1 VLGKLLQRLFFSK
14 DLGILLSGTLIAQA
28 IPVLVSP
35 MLTRLYTPENFAGLA
50 ILMAW
55 FNPLSYLASG
65 RYEIA
70 VLLPKEETEAIELVR
85 VSSLWSIAVSLILLI
100 ISVFYFLFHPLPF
113 ALIPYKSIFIT
124 LPFLILFVGH
134 FQPINYWLQR
144 KKKFKAI
151 AINKILQTTFVITF
165 TILFAFLYPSAGLTI
180 GYCFGWLAMA
190 GISIYFLFKD
200 KIFPFQLN
208 WREIVAMAKKYK
220 EFPIFNGLPSILNSL
235 TLSIPVFIIAFYYGK
250 ENTGYFNLT
259 RQILFVPTSIIAT
272 SFSQVFF
279 ERIVSH
285 KNMGVSVID
294 DYKKMV
300 NILSLV
306 ALGFTIPLLF
316 GGPFLFALV
325 FGKTWTISGSFAQI
339 IVLSTA
345 LQFVVLP
352 LGAILQTFNKIKL
365 NGIWQI
371 MYFVAV
377 VSLIF
382 AVKLNLHDFLWLY
395 TFIELLSFS
404 VLFYWVH
411 QTLKNYEKEVAN
423 C

>member
-1 VLGKLLQRLFFSK
+1 MLRKLLQRLYFSK

-70 VLLPKEETEAIELVR
+70 VLLPKEDTEAIKLVR
-85 VSSLWSIAVSLILLI
+85 VSSLWSIGVSLIILI
-100 ISVFYFLFHPLPF
+100 ITIFYFVLHPLPLASIPNKTIFF
-113 ALIPYKSIFIT
+113 A

-144 KKKFKAI
+144 KKQFKFI
-151 AINKILQTTFVITF
+151 AINKIIQTTVVITF
-165 TILFAFLYPSAGLTI
+165 TILFAFLYPSTGLTL
-180 GYCFGWLAMA
+180 GYCFGWVAMA
-190 GISIYFLFKD
+190 SISFYYLLKD
-200 KIFPFQLN
+200 KIIPFQFH
-208 WREIVAMAKKYK
+208 WKEIVEMAKKYK

-235 TLSIPVFIIAFYYGK
+235 TLSIPVFLIAYYYGQD
-250 ENTGYFNLT
+250 NTGYFNLT

-285 KNMGVSVID
+285 KNKGISVVD
-294 DYKKMV
+294 DYKKMI
-300 NILSLV
+300 NIL
-306 ALGFTIPLLF
+306 ALIALSFTIPILF

-325 FGKTWTISGSFAQI
+325 FGKSWSVSGSFAQI

-352 LGAILQTFNKIKL
+352 LGAVLQTFNKVKL
-365 NGIWQI
+365 NGIWQVI
-371 MYFVAV
+371 YFAS
-377 VSLIF
+377 VSILIF
-382 AVKLNLHDFLWLY
+382 AVKLNLNDFLKLY
-395 TFIELLSFS
+395 TLIELLAFS
-404 VLFYWVH
+404 ILFYLVN
-411 QTLKNYEKEVAN
+411 QTLKKYEKQVAKI
-423 C
+423 

>member
-1 VLGKLLQRLFFSK
+1 VFRKLLQRLYFSK

-70 VLLPKEETEAIELVR
+70 VLLPKEETEAIKLVR
-85 VSSLWSIAVSLILLI
+85 VSSLWSIGVSLILLI
-100 ISVFYFLFHPLPF
+100 ISIFYFLFHPLPF
-113 ALIPYKSIFIT
+113 ASIPYKSLFIA
-124 LPFLILFVGH
+124 LPLLILFVGH

-144 KKKFKAI
+144 KKQFKAI
-151 AINKILQTTFVITF
+151 AINKIIQTTIIVVMTL
-165 TILFAFLYPSAGLTI
+165 LFAFLYPSAGLTI

-190 GISIYFLFKD
+190 GISIYYLIRD
-200 KIFPFQLN
+200 KIIPFQFN
-208 WREIVAMAKKYK
+208 WKELVMMAKKYK

-235 TLSIPVFIIAFYYGK
+235 TLSIPVFIIAYFYGK

-259 RQILFVPTSIIAT
+259 RQILFVPTSLIAT

-285 KNMGVSVID
+285 KNKGMSVMN
-294 DYKKMV
+294 DYKKMI
-300 NILSLV
+300 NILVLF
-306 ALGFTIPLLF
+306 ALAFTIPILF

-325 FGKTWTISGSFAQI
+325 FGKAWAVSGSFAQI
-339 IVLSTA
+339 LILSTA

-352 LGAILQTFNKIKL
+352 LGAILQTFNKVKL
-365 NGIWQI
+365 NGIWQVI
-371 MYFVAV
+371 YFI
-377 VSLIF
+377 SITCLIF
-382 AVKLNLHDFLWLY
+382 AVKLELHEFLKLY
-395 TFIELLSFS
+395 TFVELLTFS
-404 VLFYWVH
+404 LLFYLVH
-411 QTLKNYEKEVAN
+411 KTLKNYEKQN
-423 C
+423 SKN